1 MCSQVFFSLS
11 LICTIAQ
18 ALSPAGWRAQS
29 IYQVMTDRFART
41 DGSTTA
47 ACDLSDYC
55 GGTWEGLT
63 KHLDYIQDMGFT
75 AVWISPVV
83 KNLNASTADGSSYH
97 GYWAQDIYA
106 VNTNFGS
113 AADLVN
119 LSSALHDRGMYL
131 IVDVVTNHMGYA
143 GCGDCVDYSVFD
155 PFDKE
160 SYYHPFCLIDYNNQ
174 TSMEL
179 CWEGDNTVSLP
190 DLRVEDSNVQDMFA
204 TWIEQLAKN
213 YTIDGLRIDSAAE
226 VGKDSLANFESA
238 ANMYAVGEVFNN
250 NADYVCAYQDSL
262 SGVMNYPMYYN
273 ITSAFASTSGD
284 ISALEQGVNTMKSTC
299 KDVTL
304 LGSFL
309 ENHDNPRFPS
319 LTSDMSLAKNAIGF
333 AMLADGIPIVYQG
346 QEQHFDGGSTP
357 QQREQLWKSGYD
369 TSAELYKHITRLNA
383 IRKLAIKN
391 DDGYLTYNA
400 YPVWTDTHTI
410 VMRKGYN
417 DTQVIGVFNNL
428 GAEGS
433 ANLTLLATSSG
444 FDAGM
449 DVTDVLA
456 CDKFTT
462 DGKGDLEVKIEGG
475 VPLVLYSTKQLDG
488 SGIC

>member
-1 MCSQVFFSLS
+1 
-11 LICTIAQ
+11 
-18 ALSPAGWRAQS
+18 
-29 IYQVMTDRFART
+29 
-41 DGSTTA
+41 
-47 ACDLSDYC
+47 
-55 GGTWEGLT
+55 
-63 KHLDYIQDMGFT
+63 
-75 AVWISPVV
+75 
-83 KNLNASTADGSSYH
+83 
-97 GYWAQDIYA
+97 
-106 VNTNFGS
+106 NTNFGA
-113 AADLVN
+113 AADLVK

-131 IVDVVTNHMGYA
+131 MVDVVTNHMGYA

-155 PFDKE
+155 PFNKE

-204 TWIEQLAKN
+204 TWINQLVKN

-226 VGKDSLANFESA
+226 VSKDSLANFESA

-284 ISALEQGVNTMKSTC
+284 IGVLEQGVNTMKSTC

-369 TSAELYKHITRLNA
+369 TSAELYKHITKLNA

-428 GAEGS
+428 GAEGN

-444 FDAGM
+444 FDASM
-449 DVTDVLA
+449 EVTDVLA
-456 CDKFTT
+456 CNKFTT

-475 VPLVLYSTKQLDG
+475 VPLVLYSTEQLNG